1 MKTKKKKKK
10 KQPRDLN
17 KTENRKLKN
26 KVKKLNN

>member
-1 MKTKKKKKK
+1 MKTKKKKK

-26 KVKKLNN
+26 KVKNLNN

>member
-1 MKTKKKKKK
+1 MKTKQKKT